1 MLQLILLLKKKR
13 NVLSATAS
21 LYNPIGY
28 IQTIT
33 IKLKLLFQE
42 SCLMNVSLDEVN
54 REQLLQ
60 TWILITESLKN
71 MY

>member
-1 MLQLILLLKKKR
+1 M
-13 NVLSATAS
+13 SATAS

>member
-1 MLQLILLLKKKR
+1 M
-13 NVLSATAS
+13 SATAS

-33 IKLKLLFQE
+33 IKLKLSFQE

>member
-1 MLQLILLLKKKR
+1 M
-13 NVLSATAS
+13 SATAG
-21 LYNPIGY
+21 LYNPICY

-42 SCLMNVSLDEVN
+42 SCLMNVSLDEVI

>member
-1 MLQLILLLKKKR
+1 MLQLILLLKKR

-21 LYNPIGY
+21 LYNTIGY